1 MGHESAKI
9 ADRVG
14 TAAVR
19 AAFVR
24 LAEDQLCGLLCGV
37 EPAPASLLVSIECV
51 VKGEGITRGRSV
63 AKGVGRA
70 LTRRLRHLTVDVVR
84 SGTLIVEV
92 YLVDAERLV
101 ANMEGCCAHS
111 GLPDIAVDVSNR
123 YLHQTLVGL
132 GVGYRSGLA

>member
-1 MGHESAKI
+1 MLALLPFVLPLCASLRTSCAASYAGLSRRRRAFWSPSNASSKERASREVVASQ
-9 ADRVG
+9 RVSG
-14 TAAVR
+14 APSH
-19 AAFVR
+19 AAF
-24 LAEDQLCGLLCGV
+24 DISQLTSY
-37 EPAPASLLVSIECV
+37 EV
-51 VKGEGITRGRSV
+51 V
-63 AKGVGRA
+63 
-70 LTRRLRHLTVDVVR
+70 L
-84 SGTLIVEV
+84 LIVEV